1 MKKNLYFKFVYQSTR
16 TLEAHVVAGA
26 LRILSFPR
34 TLLEV
39 FIRKNMGERYFGA
52 GQAILIVLGL
62 GFLAFVYTPVLYMTD
77 ARNSFHERLEAN
89 GYRYDSSFDS
99 GGSFTDSFGFYVT
112 LHFLTWYLFLLVFL
126 YVSYVRYQEIKR
138 LPSVFDFARSSVY
151 TGDIHPFFINFKWK
165 NKNFD
170 VRQIETVLEPL
181 FFFIIGL
188 GLIIL
193 QQYIGYVIIIS
204 SIGYSLSARIGYI
217 QGDHFIM
224 DIIDNQLFNQEKDE
238 AFVKGNEINNDRG
251 VRYYGRRPTNPED
264 RKKLSDDF
272 DDEEIAEVK

>member
-16 TLEAHVVAGA
+16 TLEAHVVASA

-39 FIRKNMGERYFGA
+39 FIRKNMGERYLGI
-52 GQAILIVLGL
+52 GQAVLLVLGL
-62 GFLAFVYTPVLYMTD
+62 GYLAFAYAPLFYMKN
-77 ARNSFHERLEAN
+77 AQESLHERLREN
-89 GYRYDSSFDS
+89 GYNYNSNWERES
-99 GGSFTDSFGFYVT
+99 SFTDNFGFYFT
-112 LHFLTWYLFLLVFL
+112 THFASWYLFLIAFLV
-126 YVSYVRYQEIKR
+126 VSYLRYQEIKR

-151 TGDIHPFFINFKWK
+151 TGDIHPIFINFKWK
-165 NKNFD
+165 NKTFD

-193 QQYIGYVIIIS
+193 QQYIGYIVIIS
-204 SIGYSLSARIGYI
+204 SVGYALNARISYI

-224 DIIDNQLFNQEKDE
+224 DIIDNQLFNQEKDD

-264 RKKLSDDF
+264 RKKLSDEF
-272 DDEEIAEVK
+272 DEEEIVEVR